1 MTATPNV
8 ERVALRV
15 PEAAFSAGVS
25 IAFLY
30 DAMNAGALKSVKLGK
45 RRLIRTADLDA
56 WVSAGE
62 VKGR

>member
-1 MTATPNV
+1 MPGLSNV

-56 WVSAGE
+56 
-62 VKGR
+62 